1 MADQLVPSQFPTSC
15 GPSHSVRLSARDPV
29 TCFVVLIVATTC
41 LNQTL
46 GPYVVQ
52 YRIRSD
58 RIEFVI
64 LGALSLGHIRLRDI
78 TDIRKVPFLE
88 ALSFAGLSLQ
98 TRPFGP
104 WVVISRNRGL
114 FRRVLITPANPGEFI
129 ATVTRNR
136 RSSAPTH
143 ILARDH
149 SVRNREEILAS
160 ELCGCFYC
168 TSVFEPSTVV
178 DWAKDEGGDTA
189 ICPKCGIDSV
199 LGDRA
204 GYPLS
209 EEFLRRVHEAW
220 F

>member
-1 MADQLVPSQFPTSC
+1 
-15 GPSHSVRLSARDPV
+15 
-29 TCFVVLIVATTC
+29 
-41 LNQTL
+41 
-46 GPYVVQ
+46 VQ

-78 TDIRKVPFLE
+78 TDIRKVSFLE
-88 ALSFAGLSLQ
+88 ALSFARLSLHN
-98 TRPFGP
+98 RVFGP

-114 FRRVLITPANPGEFI
+114 FRSILITPANPDEFI

-136 RSSAPTH
+136 LSSAPAH

-149 SVRNREEILAS
+149 SVRNRDEILAG

-168 TSVFEPSTVV
+168 TSVFAPSTVV

-209 EEFLRRVHEAW
+209 EEFLRRMHEAW